1 MRIVIHACSLFLRFQ
16 TCKINVLKWHKGKCL
31 VEAGHFCFSCCFSRV
46 EERRKKVV
54 QSCPTLCDPMDCSLL
69 GSSIHGIFQARI
81 LEWVAVSFSRG
92 TSRPRD
98 WTQVSITVARRFTI
112 WATREVQGLNFLSW
126 WHSREKTQITLGDK
140 MQARITKEQ
149 ELWARCGHRNLSP
162 C

>member
-92 TSRPRD
+92 SSRPRD
-98 WTQVSITVARRFTI
+98 WTRVSRIVGRRFTI
-112 WATREVQGLNFLSW
+112 WATKEVLSNKVTFDRRPEGNGRESHVDIWGEYFGKKKWN
-126 WHSREKTQITLGDK
+126 I
-140 MQARITKEQ
+140 
-149 ELWARCGHRNLSP
+149 
-162 C
+162 